1 MKRKK
6 CFWPL
11 SVTETDFVVQETLF
25 SPQIPEGTASH
36 CSFFN
41 HKRHIF
47 HGNRIFGPPFMA
59 LTKKMLSFQ
68 LRLKMGFVR
77 VCVGRCERIR
87 ELRQMTVRRGRGGKG
102 RRHMK
107 ARERERE
114 VMLETVTEINAAAN
128 QSPSI

>member
-1 MKRKK
+1 
-6 CFWPL
+6 
-11 SVTETDFVVQETLF
+11 
-25 SPQIPEGTASH
+25 
-36 CSFFN
+36 
-41 HKRHIF
+41 
-47 HGNRIFGPPFMA
+47 MA
-59 LTKKMLSFQ
+59 FTKKMLSFQ

-77 VCVGRCERIR
+77 VSVGRCERIR
-87 ELRQMTVRRGRGGKG
+87 ELRQMTARRGRGGKG

>member
-1 MKRKK
+1 
-6 CFWPL
+6 
-11 SVTETDFVVQETLF
+11 
-25 SPQIPEGTASH
+25 
-36 CSFFN
+36 
-41 HKRHIF
+41 
-47 HGNRIFGPPFMA
+47 MA

-77 VCVGRCERIR
+77 VSVGRCERIR
-87 ELRQMTVRRGRGGKG
+87 ELRQMTARRGRGGKG

-114 VMLETVTEINAAAN
+114 VMLETVTEINVAAN

>member
-1 MKRKK
+1 
-6 CFWPL
+6 
-11 SVTETDFVVQETLF
+11 
-25 SPQIPEGTASH
+25 
-36 CSFFN
+36 
-41 HKRHIF
+41 
-47 HGNRIFGPPFMA
+47 MA

-77 VCVGRCERIR
+77 VSVGRCERIR
-87 ELRQMTVRRGRGGKG
+87 ELRQMTARRGRGGKG